1 MIARTWRGWTTHAKA
16 DAYENFLK
24 QKIYPQLQAIAGH
37 RGMELLR
44 RDLPGEAEFVVIN
57 YFESIEAVKRF
68 AGENYTVAVF
78 EPEARKLLSRIET
91 EAHHYEVRTL
101 ERFPQGNQQKQQS

>member
-1 MIARTWRGWTTHAKA
+1 MIARTWRGWTTPANA
-16 DAYENFLK
+16 DTYENFLK
-24 QKIYPQLQAIAGH
+24 QKVFPQLQGIEGH
-37 RGMELLR
+37 CGIEILR

-68 AGENYTVAVF
+68 AGDNYTIAVF

-91 EAHHYEVRTL
+91 EAHHYEVRTS
-101 ERFPQGNQQKQQS
+101 EKKSTG